1 MITANSEVF
10 TAHPM
15 SGTPDDDDDRD
26 DERAGENEASTREVD
41 DRTEAP
47 EEFDAAGGYI
57 LRYPEDDAADEQ
69 TDEG

>member
-1 MITANSEVF
+1 MITANSEAF
-10 TAHPM
+10 TTHPM

-47 EEFDAAGGYI
+47 EEFDVADEYT

-69 TDEG
+69 TDE